1 MKIIAIV
8 QARITSKRL
17 PNKVL
22 INYNHKT
29 VIEHIYYRLK
39 KSRYLSDIVFAI
51 PSNKK
56 NLILKN
62 FLKTKNIKFFIGPEN
77 NVLKR
82 FYKVSLEFNPNI
94 IIRITA
100 DCPLIDYKLMDKM
113 IFKFLKY
120 KKFDF
125 LSNTITRTFPVGL
138 DVEIFSKNILFKT
151 FKEATSKYDKEHVT
165 PYMKRNFEYIEYK
178 NKQDYSHKRWTLDT
192 LADHKKINKIFNF
205 FKNKKKI
212 YLWKEI
218 IKLGF

>member
-1 MKIIAIV
+1 MKNYAII
-8 QARITSKRL
+8 QARLNSTRL

-22 INYNHKT
+22 KKIGNFYALEILIK
-29 VIEHIYYRLK
+29 RLK
-39 KSRYLSDIVFAI
+39 RSKLIDKIIIAT
-51 PSNKK
+51 NKK
-56 NLILKN
+56 SKKL
-62 FLKTKNIKFFIGPEN
+62 KFFKKKYNLEVFEGEDE

-82 FYKVSLEFNPNI
+82 FYDCSKKFNFKINDN
-94 IIRITA
+94 IIRITG
-100 DCPLIDYKLMDKM
+100 DCPFIDGKIVDKGLELIKNPKIHVVSNTQKLTYPDGFDFS
-113 IFKFLKY
+113 IFKFKLLKKAY
-120 KKFDF
+120 Q
-125 LSNTITRTFPVGL
+125 
-138 DVEIFSKNILFKT
+138 
-151 FKEATSKYDKEHVT
+151 EAKSEYDKEHVT